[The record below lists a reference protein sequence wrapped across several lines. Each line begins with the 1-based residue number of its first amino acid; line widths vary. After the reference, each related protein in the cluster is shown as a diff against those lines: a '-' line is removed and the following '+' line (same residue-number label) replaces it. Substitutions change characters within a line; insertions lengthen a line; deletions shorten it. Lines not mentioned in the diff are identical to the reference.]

1 LFLRKLQEKLFEE
14 KSYKQLIEELHDS
27 IILTDKN
34 NDIFYYNKIA
44 SEIFGFTYSQK
55 KSNQNIQL
63 KIKNIEIDLINLGL
77 DDANKSQD
85 LIENEASEN
94 TILNGI

>member
-1 LFLRKLQEKLFEE
+1 MFLRKLQEKLFEE

-44 SEIFGFTYSQK
+44 SEIFGFKYSK
-55 KSNQNIQL
+55 KKRNQNIL
-63 KIKNIEIDLINLGL
+63 FKIKNIEIDLTNLSL
-77 DDANKSQD
+77 NDESKS
-85 LIENEASEN
+85 
-94 TILNGI
+94 

>member
-27 IILTDKN
+27 VILTDKN

-44 SEIFGFTYSQK
+44 SEIFGFPYSKK
-55 KSNQNIQL
+55 KSNQKIQL
-63 KIKNIEIDLINLGL
+63 KIKNIEIDLTNLGL
-77 DDANKSQD
+77 DDANKS
-85 LIENEASEN
+85 
-94 TILNGI
+94 